1 MDNEISL
8 LHGAGGEAYRELVRE
23 VFLPAYGSAELSEM
37 GDSALVDGTEKLAF
51 TTDGFVVSPLEFP
64 GGDVGSLAVSG
75 TVNDI
80 AVSGAVPRYLSVSMI
95 LEAGLPVETLRRV
108 AQSIACTAR
117 EAGVRVVTGDT
128 KVVEKGRADGIY
140 ITTAG
145 IGTLDGPWEVPP
157 QQVETGDILIV
168 SGPIAS
174 HGMAVMAAREKLDFE
189 PPILSD
195 ARPLNG
201 AIRAVLETGLP
212 VHALR
217 DPTRGG
223 LGATLCEWAR
233 DGIDIVF
240 EEARLPVLPGVAAVC
255 RMLGIE
261 PIFVANEGVF
271 LLSAPEA
278 HSEELLEALRA
289 HPDGRHAEIIGKITA
304 GKGQVLMET
313 ELGTR
318 RRVLMPRG
326 EILPRIC

>member
-8 LHGAGGEAYRELVRE
+8 SHGAGGEAYRELVQE
-23 VFLPAYGSAELSEM
+23 VFLPAYGSPELLEL
-37 GDSALVDGTEKLAF
+37 GDSALVEGAAKLAF
-51 TTDGFVVSPLEFP
+51 TTDGFVVTPLEFP

-75 TVNDI
+75 TVNDL

-95 LEAGLPVETLRRV
+95 LEAGLPVEVLRRV
-108 AQSIACTAR
+108 AQSIARTAR
-117 EAGVRVVTGDT
+117 AAGVRVVTGDT
-128 KVVEKGRADGIY
+128 KVVEKGRGDGVY

-145 IGTLDGPWEVPP
+145 VGTLDGGWELPP
-157 QQVETGDILIV
+157 QRVEAGDALIV

-174 HGMAVMAAREKLDFE
+174 HGMAVMAAREKLDFA

-195 ARPLNG
+195 ARPLG
-201 AIRAVLETGLP
+201 GVVR
-212 VHALR
+212 ALR

-233 DGIDIVF
+233 DEIDIVV
-240 EEARLPVLPGVAAVC
+240 EEARLPVLPGVAAAC
-255 RMLGIE
+255 RLLGIE
-261 PIFVANEGVF
+261 PMFVANEGVF
-271 LLSAPEA
+271 LLSAPEEHA
-278 HSEELLEALRA
+278 GALLQALCG
-289 HPDGRHAEIIGKITA
+289 HPDGRHAEIIGKAVA
-304 GKGQVLMET
+304 GKGQVLLET